1 MVSQG
6 HMLADV
12 VAIIGK
18 FLLSYNFGITPK
30 IPPHVLL
37 EFSFVVPICFNRS
50 SGQNLLKYQLD
61 SSCVIRPS
69 ILMTTVFYKAVIL
82 QREI

>member
-30 IPPHVLL
+30 IPLHVLL
-37 EFSFVVPICFNRS
+37 ESDKS
-50 SGQNLLKYQLD
+50 
-61 SSCVIRPS
+61 
-69 ILMTTVFYKAVIL
+69 
-82 QREI
+82 

>member
-18 FLLSYNFGITPK
+18 FSLSYNFGITPK
-30 IPPHVLL
+30 IPLHVLL
-37 EFSFVVPICFNRS
+37 ESDKS
-50 SGQNLLKYQLD
+50 
-61 SSCVIRPS
+61 
-69 ILMTTVFYKAVIL
+69 
-82 QREI
+82 

>member
-1 MVSQG
+1 
-6 HMLADV
+6 MLADV

-37 EFSFVVPICFNRS
+37 EFSFVV
-50 SGQNLLKYQLD
+50 
-61 SSCVIRPS
+61 RPS

-82 QREI
+82 QGEI